1 MLAGVNTIPAT
12 IRADAPEG
20 GYLPNA
26 PEERYLR
33 CVLETA
39 RILQNNTRFVI
50 YTHELNHE
58 IYEGWDRVQVG
69 LHACGVNT
77 WSGRNSA
84 LDRAVHESQA
94 DVLFSPLESAPP
106 VSSMP
111 QVIYALNIAPW
122 EESAGSAPFKGG
134 PSLKTVKRAC
144 ASAKAIVV
152 PSEYARRK
160 SLELFEAPL
169 DKSIVAAA
177 GVSPTFEKP
186 SPTMIEKP
194 YMVLFSDPLSVKN
207 IPVVRKAL
215 NSKRDELP
223 PTLVVAGPGS
233 GSEPEHWG
241 LGVVRIE
248 KIPDNHLAGLYQNST
263 IFIYPAL
270 HDGTAMRVLEALRAG
285 VCVVTPNSGAVT
297 ELAGDA
303 PFYYNPE
310 SSGSFIQAVR
320 WAMEQSQA
328 KNSERIRLGRR
339 AAAAYSWE
347 KTAWKILSAFRRV

>member
-1 MLAGVNTIPAT
+1 MLVGVNTIPAT
-12 IRADAPEG
+12 ARTEASEG

-33 CVLETA
+33 CALDTA
-39 RILQNNTRFVI
+39 RMLQNNTHFIV
-50 YTHELNHE
+50 YTHDRNHE
-58 IYEGWDRVQVG
+58 VYHGWDRVQVG
-69 LHACGVNT
+69 LRACGINA

-84 LDRAVHESQA
+84 LDRAVHETQA

-106 VSSMP
+106 LCAVP
-111 QVIYALNIAPW
+111 QVIYSLNIAPW
-122 EESAGSAPFKGG
+122 EEAAGGAPFKGG

-144 ASAKAIVV
+144 ATARALLV

-160 SLELFEAPL
+160 CLDLFEAPL
-169 DKSIVAAA
+169 DKSIVAPA

-207 IPVVRKAL
+207 IPGIRKTL
-215 NSKRDELP
+215 NSKREELP

-241 LGVVRIE
+241 PGVVRIE
-248 KIPDNHLAGLYQNST
+248 KIPDNHLAGLYQNSAL
-263 IFIYPAL
+263 FIYPAL
-270 HDGTAMRVLEALRAG
+270 YDGTAMRVLEALRAG
-285 VCVVTPNSGAVT
+285 ACVVTPNSGAVT

-310 SSGSFIQAVR
+310 SAGSFIQAVR
-320 WAMEQSQA
+320 WAMEQSQIQ
-328 KNSERIRLGRR
+328 NSERIRLGRR
-339 AAAAYSWE
+339 AAAAHSWE